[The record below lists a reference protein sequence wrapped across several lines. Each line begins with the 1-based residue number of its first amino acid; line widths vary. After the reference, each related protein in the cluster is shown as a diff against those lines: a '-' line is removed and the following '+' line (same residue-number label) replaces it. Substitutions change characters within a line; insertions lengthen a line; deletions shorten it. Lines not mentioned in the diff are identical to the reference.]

1 MAEEQKEDLAEGTLL
16 SHLIELRS
24 RLFKIFGAVFLVF
37 LALIPFSKTIFD
49 LAAEPLI
56 SVIPEGELQALNP
69 AERSVSDLTQATG
82 LTQANASRHLQTL
95 TDAGILKRRKQG
107 LRVLY
112 SIADRDIFKLCEHVC
127 GNLEQRFKAH
137 SQALAATPSRS

>member
-37 LALIPFSKTIFD
+37 LALIPFAKTIFD
-49 LAAEPLI
+49 LAADPLI

-69 AERSVSDLTQATG
+69 AAPLTATIG
-82 LTQANASRHLQTL
+82 LTFYLALFLSMPIILYQVWAFVAPGLYRKEKRFTIPLLATSILL
-95 TDAGILKRRKQG
+95 FFCGI
-107 LRVLY
+107 
-112 SIADRDIFKLCEHVC
+112 AF
-127 GNLEQRFKAH
+127 
-137 SQALAATPSRS
+137 ALSLIHI